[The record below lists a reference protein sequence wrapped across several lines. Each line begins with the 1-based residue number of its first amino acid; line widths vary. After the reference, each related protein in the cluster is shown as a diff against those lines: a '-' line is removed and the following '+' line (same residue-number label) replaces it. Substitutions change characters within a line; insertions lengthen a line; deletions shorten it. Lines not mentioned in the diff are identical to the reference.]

1 MLKWVLYI
9 LTSIGC
15 HALQTLVENMFF
27 NVFYA
32 EKIKKDKNKEFAAKF
47 AEKFDKKCFFLN
59 LHHNASGRFFP
70 SKRVFSTKKH

>member
-47 AEKFDKKCFFLN
+47 DEKFDKKCFF
-59 LHHNASGRFFP
+59 F
-70 SKRVFSTKKH
+70 